1 MDFNQFAPFQPFS
14 KIPRLHG
21 LTVVTEKLD
30 GTNAC
35 IEHAKTE
42 TGYIM
47 AACSRNR
54 RLVTIEVS
62 EHFNDHPRVEWHGTD
77 NYGFGGFVLR
87 NHDLLV
93 RLGYGR
99 HFGEW
104 YGQGIQRG
112 YGLDHKR
119 FALFREPKGGLPQ
132 GLPENISVVPTLGT
146 LETFSVVAIEAAYTM
161 LKLGGSVAVPGFDN
175 PEGLGVFH
183 ERSGQLF
190 KLTDAAGPKGAK
202 EDGS

>member
-1 MDFNQFAPFQPFS
+1 MDFNQLAPFEPFR

-21 LTVVTEKLD
+21 LTTVTEKID

-35 IEHAKTE
+35 IEYAPTE
-42 TGYIM
+42 TGYLM
-47 AACSRNR
+47 GACSRNR
-54 RLVTIEVS
+54 RLLTIEVS
-62 EHFNDHPRVEWHGTD
+62 EHFHDHPRVERHGSD
-77 NYGFGGFVLR
+77 NAGFGAWVLA
-87 NHDLLV
+87 NHSALV

-119 FALFREPKGGLPQ
+119 FALFREPKGGLPD
-132 GLPENISVVPTLGT
+132 GLPANVGVVPVLAE
-146 LETFSVVAIEAAYTM
+146 LETFSVTQIEAQYAL
-161 LKLGGSVAVPGFDN
+161 LKLTGSVAVPGFIN
-175 PEGLGVFH
+175 PEGLVALH

-190 KLTDAAGPKGAK
+190 KLTDAAGPKGQV
-202 EDGS
+202 EL